1 MKKQKNNQLKQI
13 QNQAQQGRSMVEML
27 GVLAIIG
34 VLSIGGIAGYRW
46 GMDKHVSNQILYEMN
61 LNSAQ
66 LAMLLQK
73 GNPEGVTLSLGSP
86 YDEGKFRTVDYG
98 FAYACG
104 EEASFGH
111 DCKFIDETIYSM
123 TATGLPKRVCNML
136 SDAVSGLTYASELE
150 INGGADECDDNTSNV
165 VTVFFDIDTTV
176 EGGIPRPEGPE
187 TDPNPD
193 DRPEECPG
201 NTWLSAD
208 ESECTCDD
216 SEKTCNGGCC
226 AGCEGGKI
234 WTGKKCVCPT
244 GAVESEEGCA
254 CSGDKPYWDGSKCTT
269 CPEGSQ
275 PLNGKCVCNN
285 DTSKEWKAS
294 ATDGACNEDRVGECE
309 SNADCGP
316 GEYCYISYGKSC
328 SNEFDPDKFGFGTR
342 YLNTKSE
349 CRNARGDAI
358 PGKKTGFVLGK
369 PNKDWGYMT
378 WWSAERFCKALGRKQ
393 VTLNTLKCSIAPD
406 SSYCMDVDGNI
417 VADLKADFGSDSGM
431 WLADECKYEYDYDNC
446 RMYRIYLDSGYA
458 DTGDLHDGGNQALCE

>member
-111 DCKFIDETIYSM
+111 DCKFIDETMYSM

-165 VTVFFDIDTTV
+165 VTVFFDIDTTADA
-176 EGGIPRPEGPE
+176 GIPRPEGPV
-187 TDPNPD
+187 TDSNSGD
-193 DRPEECPG
+193 DSQDDDPVPEECPG

-208 ESECTCDD
+208 ESECTCSED
-216 SEKTCNGGCC
+216 EKTCNGGCC

-234 WTGKKCVCPT
+234 WTGKKCVCPA

-254 CSGDKPYWDGSKCTT
+254 CSGTNSYWNGSKCTM
-269 CPEGSQ
+269 CPDEAPWDETTKQCKCEGNKVWKES
-275 PLNGKCVCNN
+275 KKACV
-285 DTSKEWKAS
+285 EL
-294 ATDGACNEDRVGECE
+294 VGECE
-309 SNADCGP
+309 SNADCDP
-316 GEYCYISYGKSC
+316 GEYCYLRIGSSC
-328 SNEFDPDKFGFGTR
+328 SNEFDSNKFGFGGSN
-342 YLNTKSE
+342 YKGE
-349 CRNARGDAI
+349 CRNAHGDAKV
-358 PGKKTGFVLGK
+358 GRTTGFVRSETS
-369 PNKDWGYMT
+369 MT
-378 WWSAERFCKALGRKQ
+378 WWSAGRFCAALGRRQ
-393 VTLNTLKCSIAPD
+393 ATHGAIKCSLNYD
-406 SSYCMDVDGNI
+406 DSYCIDLDGNI
-417 VADLKADFGSDSGM
+417 IGDLQSDFGSDSWM
-431 WLADECKYEYDYDNC
+431 WLADEYG
-446 RMYRIYLDSGYA
+446 DSCSAYGVR
-458 DTGDLHDGGNQALCE
+458 LDGGYVDYGNRYYDGYALCE